1 MLKKFLVQSVC
12 VGSQL
17 MYTKQHKESLQHI
30 TAPKH
35 AKAPLP
41 EINQDKFR

>member
-1 MLKKFLVQSVC
+1 
-12 VGSQL
+12 

-30 TAPKH
+30 TVPKH

-41 EINQDKFR
+41 EKKTR